1 MSCCRI
7 TLHIREPA
15 PIPVHVAGPGQIT
28 MHVTEGGGAPA
39 RTQSKAAIP
48 SQEAQIITPDEGY
61 LLDSVTVAPIP
72 SNYGLITYNGGI
84 LTVS

>member
-1 MSCCRI
+1 MSCCKITLRVREQPPLTFRI
-7 TLHIREPA
+7 TE
-15 PIPVHVAGPGQIT
+15 
-28 MHVTEGGGAPA
+28 GGAPA
-39 RTQSKAAIP
+39 RTQNKEAIP

>member
-1 MSCCRI
+1 MAVEES
-7 TLHIREPA
+7 P
-15 PIPVHVAGPGQIT
+15 PIPLSIH
-28 MHVTEGGGAPA
+28 GAETVRLA
-39 RTQSKAAIP
+39 IDGRIEAADAKTQEKTATPMAE
-48 SQEAQIITPDEGY
+48 QQIITPDEGY